1 MKFDFDKVID
11 RRNTHSAKWDALGIA
26 TGATAD
32 DAIAMWVAD
41 MDFATPVEVKQAL
54 QEEIDRGVHG
64 YYTNDLSWRT
74 AMSDW
79 LHRHHDWQPDP
90 DWITPTP
97 GIVSGLGLILQ
108 TFSETDD
115 SVIVFS
121 PAYHAFG
128 KIIKAN
134 DRKIHNQPMINEQG
148 RYRMDFEGL
157 ANNMPQNAKI
167 VFFCSP
173 HNPGG
178 RVWSKEE
185 IKQLADFCVE
195 HDLILVSDEI
205 HHDLVFSDAKHHVT
219 ANVAPEVENRLITCV
234 AASKTFNL
242 AGAHVGGVIISND
255 EMREKFKKTAARSGL
270 LSYPLFG
277 MIATE
282 AAQRYGDDWLAALI
296 TYLQSNRDYLEEQM
310 PKAIAGARPMHLE
323 ATYLGWVDFSQTGY
337 ERTEFMQK
345 ITHEARI
352 GPSPGPQFGDGGEN
366 WVRFNFATPKSILV
380 EAIERL
386 SKSFS

>member
-1 MKFDFDKVID
+1 MSFNFDKVID
-11 RRNTHSAKWDALGIA
+11 RRNTHSSKWDALGVA

-41 MDFATPVEVKQAL
+41 MDFQVPIEVTKAL
-54 QEEIDRGVHG
+54 DEEIKRGMHG
-64 YYTNDLSWRT
+64 YYTNDITWRT
-74 AMSDW
+74 TMSNW
-79 LHRHHDWQPDP
+79 LNRHHNWQPDP
-90 DWITPTP
+90 NWIIPTP
-97 GIVSGLGLILQ
+97 GIVSALGMILQ
-108 TFSETDD
+108 AVSEKDD

-134 DRKIHNQPMINEQG
+134 DRKLHNQPMINEQG
-148 RYRMDFEGL
+148 RYKMDLEGL
-157 ANNMPQNAKI
+157 ANNMPKNAKV

-185 IKQLADFCVE
+185 IKELCDFCQT

-205 HHDLVFSDAKHHVT
+205 HHDLVYSDAKHHVT
-219 ANVAPEVENRLITCV
+219 YTTAPEIADRLITCV

-255 EMREKFKKTAARSGL
+255 TLREKFKKVAGQSGL

-282 AAQRYGDDWLAALI
+282 AAQTHGDAWLAALI
-296 TYLQSNRDYLEEQM
+296 PYLQANRDYLEEQM
-310 PKAIAGARPMHLE
+310 PKAVAGSRPMHLE
-323 ATYLGWVDFSQTGY
+323 ATYLGWVDFSDC
-337 ERTEFMQK
+337 EHDRSEIMK
-345 ITHEARI
+345 RITKTARI

-366 WVRFNFATPKSILV
+366 WIRFNFATPKSILV
-380 EAIERL
+380 EAIERIGNA
-386 SKSFS
+386 F